1 MLVLLV
7 CHMNA
12 DPMWISPV
20 FEKITLAIFGQGYQ
34 GWKFLVFLVIVGQ
47 GYQWWMFL
55 FFESFWS
62 RLPMVKFF
70 VFSWLFLAKDTNG
83 ESFCFF
89 DHFWPR
95 IPTVEDL
102 VGLGHFWPRIP
113 MVKVLVGLSHFWL
126 RLPTVKVFVFHGYF
140 CPSLLLLATLAVNT
154 NDVSYVCDLRFVFEQ
169 PLGSRSAKLEA
180 ISGTPLC
187 KQEFVLWEAT
197 VGMGLEVWVYSYTGR
212 QALA

>member
-1 MLVLLV
+1 
-7 CHMNA
+7 
-12 DPMWISPV
+12 
-20 FEKITLAIFGQGYQ
+20 
-34 GWKFLVFLVIVGQ
+34 
-47 GYQWWMFL
+47 
-55 FFESFWS
+55 
-62 RLPMVKFF
+62 MVKFF

-169 PLGSRSAKLEA
+169 PLGSRSAKRVFAFAVRQSLA
-180 ISGTPLC
+180 PHCASRSLC
-187 KQEFVLWEAT
+187 
-197 VGMGLEVWVYSYTGR
+197 SGR
-212 QALA
+212 QLLAWD